1 MGFSTAEDRADE
13 IREQLADLRRA
24 YEEECQELWSYKY
37 ENDAIELRRQLNDV
51 LGII

>member
-13 IREQLADLRRA
+13 LREELAALRRA
-24 YEEECQELWSYKY
+24 YEEECQELWRYKY
-37 ENDAIELRRQLNDV
+37 ENDVDCLLDQLYDV